1 MTEQLNAIIN
11 ARLPRKDG
19 LYKLTIAGGRF
30 TNILPMPGPAAAGD
44 NELDAAGIAWSTA
57 TCPPATSTISSS
69 SSPSSSAASS
79 SPSSPS
85 IAASLP
91 CCSSPS

>member
-44 NELDAAGIAWSTA
+44 NELDAAGNLVTPAFVEPHIHLDAAMTA
-57 TCPPATSTISSS
+57 G
-69 SSPSSSAASS
+69 
-79 SPSSPS
+79 
-85 IAASLP
+85 
-91 CCSSPS
+91 

>member
-30 TNILPMPGPAAAGD
+30 TNILPMLGPPPLGTT
-44 NELDAAGIAWSTA
+44 NWM
-57 TCPPATSTISSS
+57 PPATWLRRPLSNPST
-69 SSPSSSAASS
+69 
-79 SPSSPS
+79 
-85 IAASLP
+85 
-91 CCSSPS
+91 